1 MSDLWWT
8 YAAALYVAGVT
19 WGLIVIDAP
28 RRGVRI
34 GLALLWPLGP
44 LAFVM
49 TISVL
54 IVAATIAF
62 PAFGALVVAGALAW
76 WALVGLRL

>member
-1 MSDLWWT
+1 MSDLWT

-28 RRGVRI
+28 RPGVRI

-44 LAFVM
+44 LAFVV
-49 TISVL
+49 TLGVL
-54 IVAATIAF
+54 IVAAMIAF
-62 PAFGALVVAGALAW
+62 PAFGAFVIAAGALAW
-76 WALVGLRL
+76 MWSR